1 MFERF
6 TKAARS
12 TVIGAQQQAAALGHD
27 TIGTEHTL
35 LALVADTNGTVRDAL
50 RGVAGE
56 VDEAYVRA
64 AIVRH
69 VGDRSGDVSSAE
81 RDAEDA
87 AVLKSIGIDLDAV
100 RAAIEENFG
109 AGALRLTQPPK
120 KRGIFE
126 RFTSG
131 GAHRPFSARN
141 KKVLELSLREAIRLK
156 HNYIAPEHIMLGILR
171 EGRGLAMLILT
182 ERGVDVDTAR
192 ERLTA
197 ALNTPA
203 A

>member
-6 TKAARS
+6 TKAARD
-12 TVIGAQQQAAALGHD
+12 TVIGAQQQAVALGHD
-27 TIGTEHTL
+27 TVGTEHTL
-35 LALVADTNGTVRDAL
+35 LALVAGPDETVRAAL
-50 RGVAGE
+50 RGAAGE
-56 VDEAYVRA
+56 VDETYVRA

-69 VGDRSGDVSSAE
+69 VGDRSGLMSSAE

-109 AGALRLTQPPK
+109 AGSLRLTQPRK
-120 KRGIFE
+120 KRGFFG
-126 RFTSG
+126 RFTAG
-131 GAHRPFSARN
+131 YDHRPFSARN

-156 HNYIAPEHIMLGILR
+156 HNFIAPEHIMLGILR
-171 EGRGLAMLILT
+171 EGQGLAMLILT

-192 ERLTA
+192 ERLAA